1 MSYLAVLGFAMMGV
15 ITFLLMKD
23 KLNILVCFAILPL
36 VFSFLSGADLSKT
49 TEHIISG
56 LDLTRS
62 IFLMIMFSLPYFALM
77 TDAGL
82 FEILIYK
89 VLKKMKIGGP
99 ILCSF
104 TVPLAILATLDGSV
118 MSTYLI
124 VIPLLLP

>member
-1 MSYLAVLGFAMMGV
+1 
-15 ITFLLMKD
+15 
-23 KLNILVCFAILPL
+23 
-36 VFSFLSGADLSKT
+36 
-49 TEHIISG
+49 
-56 LDLTRS
+56 
-62 IFLMIMFSLPYFALM
+62 MIMFSLPYFALM

-124 VIPLLLP
+124 VIPLLLPLFKN